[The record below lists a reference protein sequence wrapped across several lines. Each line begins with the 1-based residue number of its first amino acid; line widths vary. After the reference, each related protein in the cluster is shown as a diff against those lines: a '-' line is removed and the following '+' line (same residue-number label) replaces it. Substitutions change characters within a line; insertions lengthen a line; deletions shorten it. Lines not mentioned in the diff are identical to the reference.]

1 MTSTK
6 NSTAKHER
14 YHIPNLKRG
23 LEVFELLAK
32 NPDGLTLPDIARL
45 SGYSKSSIFRILCTL
60 EDCGYVAKNRD
71 ERTFRMSRKLAALGY
86 AAFGESNI
94 VERSMD
100 ILRQMRDRLG
110 ETAMLGAMLDDGCVM
125 IEQAPGTQPFK
136 FLGEIGMRIGFH
148 ASAPGK
154 AMLAFLPKEEVD
166 RKVKRINFERY
177 NENTICD
184 RESFYRELDF
194 VKSRGYAFDNGEEI
208 EGVNCVGAP
217 IFDAHGYPV
226 AAIWIT
232 GPRERIKTS
241 QLDEVGKIVKSYA
254 GEISGRLGYGLI

>member
-1 MTSTK
+1 MSLSEK
-6 NSTAKHER
+6 QQNHER
-14 YHIPNLKRG
+14 YHVPNLKRG

-32 NPDGLTLPDIARL
+32 NPDGLTLPEIAKT

-60 EDCGYVAKNRD
+60 EDCGYVAKNKD

-94 VERSMD
+94 VEKSMD
-100 ILRQMRDRLG
+100 ILRQMRDKLG
-110 ETAMLGAMLDDGCVM
+110 ETSMLGTMLDDGCVM

-136 FLGEIGMRIGFH
+136 FLGEIGMKIGFH

-154 AMLAFLPKEEVD
+154 AMLAFLPRDEADK
-166 RKVKRINFERY
+166 KIKKIKFQKY
-177 NENTICD
+177 NENTIVERKD
-184 RESFYRELDF
+184 FLAELEK
-194 VKSRGYAFDNGEEI
+194 VKSCGYAFDKGEEI

-217 IFDAHGYPV
+217 ILDAHGYPV

-232 GPRERIKTS
+232 GPRERIRS
-241 QLDEVGKIVKSYA
+241 EQLDDIGLIVREYA
-254 GEISGRLGYGLI
+254 LAISARLGYGLL

>member
-1 MTSTK
+1 MA
-6 NSTAKHER
+6 NSTEKVSNHER
-14 YHIPNLKRG
+14 YHVPNLKRG
-23 LEVFELLAK
+23 LEIFELLAK
-32 NPDGLTLPDIARL
+32 NTDGMTLPEISKTTR
-45 SGYSKSSIFRILCTL
+45 YSKSSVFRILCTL
-60 EDCGYVAKNRD
+60 EDCGYVMKKED

-94 VERSMD
+94 VEKSMD

-110 ETAMLGAMLDDGCVM
+110 ETAMLGTMLDEGCVM

-136 FLGEIGMRIGFH
+136 FLGEIGMRIAFH

-154 AMLAFLPKEEVD
+154 AMLAFLPKDEAD
-166 RKVKRINFERY
+166 RKLSKIKFHKY
-177 NENTICD
+177 NVHTISD
-184 RESFYRELDF
+184 KKTFLEELAR
-194 VKSRGYAFDNGEEI
+194 VRKCGYAFDKGEEI

-232 GPRERIKTS
+232 GPRERIKNEA
-241 QLDEVGKIVKSYA
+241 LDDVGVIVKSFA
-254 GEISGRLGYGLI
+254 DSISARLGYGLI